1 MAFTVE
7 QLQTKRDALFARI
20 ADGVK
25 AQSMGD
31 KSITFADIQQ
41 MERALS
47 ILDNEIASLSST
59 RSGRV
64 VLVQYSKG

>member
-7 QLQTKRDALFARI
+7 QLNAKRDALFTRI

-47 ILDNEIASLSST
+47 ILDSEIASLSST